1 MIGLSYVW
9 SSLDYLYI
17 ISILNNNYMLNR
29 TEGRIMQNK
38 LNNELTIGN
47 SNSHGELCSLVV
59 SLN

>member
-1 MIGLSYVW
+1 MSGQVLITCI
-9 SSLDYLYI
+9 I

-29 TEGRIMQNK
+29 TEGRTMQNK

-47 SNSHGELCSLVV
+47 SNSHGELCNLAV